1 MVLGAPP
8 GSVFRHIDLP
18 LIGRALLV
26 AATFAFAISLG
37 EFGATAL
44 IARPEYPTV
53 PIVIYRYISQPG
65 ALNYGQALALS
76 TILMLVTTAGML
88 AIERFRIADIG
99 EF

>member
-1 MVLGAPP
+1 MLSAILNFLWLGA
-8 GSVFRHIDLP
+8 R
-18 LIGRALLV
+18 LLV

-53 PIVIYRYISQPG
+53 PLVIYRYLSLPG

-76 TILMLVTTAGML
+76 TILMGICAAGIL
-88 AIERFRIADIG
+88 AIERFRINGIG